1 MEHSCS
7 SYPKILA
14 IETSTSMLSV
24 ALSCEGKVY
33 FRSTESDGG
42 AAGAVAAAAASAA
55 GGVAGAAGTVA
66 AGPNR
71 HASLC
76 AVFID
81 EVLREAGAD
90 LAAAGETCLLTETGA
105 LKASALDA
113 VALSSGP
120 GSYTG
125 LRVGCSSAK
134 GLCFGAGVP
143 LIAVPTTEVLAKMVC
158 RGGMGDAPSGP
169 IIPMID
175 ARRMEVYTAT
185 YKATSHS
192 FEQVEPIHAQVVDA
206 ETFAGV
212 TDAVFVGDGAAKCG
226 EFLKGH
232 GVIVDC
238 HPSAH
243 TLLDIAC
250 GKFIGARSQECEQ
263 NSGEQSQTGA
273 DNIFVD
279 VAYFEPFYLKDFVAT
294 ESKKKLW

>member
-24 ALSCEGKVY
+24 ALSCYGKVY

-42 AAGAVAAAAASAA
+42 
-55 GGVAGAAGTVA
+55 A

-158 RGGMGDAPSGP
+158 RGGRGDVPSGP

-206 ETFAGV
+206 ETFAVV

-226 EFLKGH
+226 EFLEGH

-250 GKFIGARSQECEQ
+250 GKFIWARSQEC
-263 NSGEQSQTGA
+263 A

>member
-24 ALSCEGKVY
+24 ALSCEGEVY
-33 FRSTESDGG
+33 FRSTAEDG
-42 AAGAVAAAAASAA
+42 VE
-55 GGVAGAAGTVA
+55 
-66 AGPNR
+66 AGPNK

-81 EVLREAGAD
+81 EVLREAG
-90 LAAAGETCLLTETGA
+90 
-105 LKASALDA
+105 LKASELDA

-125 LRVGCSSAK
+125 LRVGSSSAK

-143 LIAVPTTEVLAKMVC
+143 LIAVPTTEILAKMVC
-158 RGGMGDAPSGP
+158 RGGRGDVPSGP

-212 TDAVFVGDGAAKCG
+212 KDAVFVGDGAAKCG

-250 GKFIGARSQECEQ
+250 GKFIWARSQECAQ
-263 NSGEQSQTGA
+263 NSGEESQTA
-273 DNIFVD
+273 DSIFVD

>member
-24 ALSCEGKVY
+24 ALSCYGKVY

-42 AAGAVAAAAASAA
+42 AASGE
-55 GGVAGAAGTVA
+55 AGAAGTVA
-66 AGPNR
+66 AGTVAVGPNK

-158 RGGMGDAPSGP
+158 RGGRGDVPSGP

-226 EFLKGH
+226 EFLEGH

-250 GKFIGARSQECEQ
+250 GKFIWARSQECAK

>member
-42 AAGAVAAAAASAA
+42 AAG
-55 GGVAGAAGTVA
+55 
-66 AGPNR
+66 PNR

-90 LAAAGETCLLTETGA
+90 LAAAGLAAAGETCLLTETGA

-158 RGGMGDAPSGP
+158 RGGRGDVPSGP

-263 NSGEQSQTGA
+263 NSAGESQTS
-273 DNIFVD
+273 DSIFVD